1 MRFSAEVFE
10 NGRGKYSMG
19 SNFIYC
25 FREMWSWNKAFFF
38 CCVFGFIPA
47 MASAILGVYIPS
59 RVVADL
65 EAGKPLG
72 ILLLNLGLLSLGV
85 WVCSS
90 ADGMIQEYKD
100 GLINGLRGYFQKK
113 YVRKVMDIDYDRLE
127 SRDRQ
132 TVLGNVAGTVGK
144 GKNIYGFNLLSY
156 VIEDMG
162 LMVVYGVM
170 LSLANPLLTVAVVA
184 TVFVDLRLLAFARK
198 KHGEY
203 YEKLSILSRR
213 MNYINT
219 QSQSVAA
226 GKDIRVYR
234 LLDWFLKKYDESL
247 QAMNR
252 THGKIM
258 VWYTN
263 RMLIGAV
270 LAFLRN
276 MFVYA
281 WLLWQLTQGQIGA
294 ADFVFYVGLVN
305 GLANSVEMTMRQVM
319 SLSSTSLAI
328 SYIRELQSWEDDWKR
343 GEGIGE
349 EALQKLLKEPVQ
361 LELKDLSFTYPG
373 SEKPTLSGINLT
385 VRPGEKLA
393 LLGLNGAG
401 KTTLVKLICGFYH
414 PTKGQILIN
423 GIPQE
428 SFSREEYERV
438 ISVLFQDY
446 TFLPVTL
453 DENLTSHRP
462 EEADRELLDRSL
474 GYSGFRERYDRLPQ
488 RGKTKLIKEVNEG
501 AMDFSGGEKQ
511 KILFARAM
519 YKQAPLLILDEPT
532 AALDPIA
539 ENQLYMNYGDAT
551 RGATS
556 IYISHRLS
564 STRFCDRIVLL
575 ENGRFV
581 EEGTHEELM
590 ARDTR
595 YAELFHMQSRYYKE
609 EQEKDEARRRQAAA
623 FNEQQAETAG
633 WTAASQGTLQE
644 GEQKE
649 QEGGSEG

>member
-1 MRFSAEVFE
+1 MKFNAEVFG
-10 NGRGKYSMG
+10 NGRGKYGMG
-19 SNFIYC
+19 SNFLYC
-25 FREMWSWNKAFFF
+25 LREIWNWNKAFFF
-38 CCVFGFIPA
+38 CCVLGFAPA
-47 MASAILGVYIPS
+47 MAASFLGVYMPS

-65 EAGKPLG
+65 EAGRVLEV
-72 ILLLNLGLLSLGV
+72 LLLNLCVLSLGV
-85 WVCSS
+85 WICSS
-90 ADGMIQEYKD
+90 VDGMIQEYKEAMIW
-100 GLINGLRGYFQKK
+100 GFMRHFQRK
-113 YVRKVMDIDYDRLE
+113 YIHKVMDIDYDRLE
-127 SRDRQ
+127 IQDRQ
-132 TVLGNVAGTVGK
+132 TVLGNVADTVGK
-144 GKNIYGFNLLSY
+144 GKNLHGINSLSY
-156 VIEDMG
+156 SIQNFG
-162 LMVVYGVM
+162 LVVVYGV
-170 LSLANPLLTVAVVA
+170 LLCFANPLLTAAVLA
-184 TVFVDLRLLAFARK
+184 TVFVDLRLLGYARK
-198 KHGEY
+198 KHGQY
-203 YEKLSILSRR
+203 YEELSLQSRR

-219 QSQSVAA
+219 QSQNAAA
-226 GKDIRVYR
+226 GKDIRMYR

-258 VWYTN
+258 IWYTN
-263 RMLIGAV
+263 RLLTGAA

-281 WLLWQLTQGQIGA
+281 YLMWQLVRGQTGA

-305 GLANSVEMTMRQVM
+305 GLANNFEMTMRQVM
-319 SLSSTSLAI
+319 SLNSTSLAI
-328 SYIRELQSWEDDWKR
+328 GYIRELLDWEDDWKR

-349 EALQKLLKEPVQ
+349 DALQRLLKEPVK
-361 LELKDLSFTYPG
+361 LELRNLSFTYPG
-373 SEKPTLSGINLT
+373 NEKPTLSDINLT

-414 PTKGQILIN
+414 PTEGQILIN
-423 GIPQE
+423 DIPQE
-428 SFSREEYERV
+428 SFSREEYER
-438 ISVLFQDY
+438 IMSVLFQDC

-453 DENLTSHRP
+453 DENLTAERQ
-462 EEADRELLDRSL
+462 EKIDRDLLDRSL
-474 GYSGFRERYDRLPQ
+474 DFSGFRERYDRLPA

-575 ENGRFV
+575 ENGSFV
-581 EEGTHEELM
+581 EEGTHEALM
-590 ARDTR
+590 QGDTR
-595 YAELFHMQSRYYKE
+595 YAELFHMQSRYYQE
-609 EQEKDEARRRQAAA
+609 EQEKNEAMRRQAAA
-623 FNEQQAETAG
+623 FGDAPEDGRQAR
-633 WTAASQGTLQE
+633 
-644 GEQKE
+644 
-649 QEGGSEG
+649 